1 VTWEPDYV
9 TSAELKAELR
19 ITDAVDDTQIAR
31 WVTAASRAVDN
42 WCHRQFGQVAAPET
56 RTYRT
61 ADWDR
66 HISSY
71 VLDVDDFY
79 TITGLVVTDPNGTA
93 VAAADYELLPDN
105 ALLKGK
111 VYERILVKSS
121 GKFTVTA
128 AWGWSAV
135 PISIKQATLLQAQ
148 RFAARRDSPYGVAG
162 SPSEGSELRLLA
174 KVDPDVEVAIGK
186 KYRREWWAVGSSTTP
201 RAGWWWP

>member
-1 VTWEPDYV
+1 MTWAPDYV

-19 ITDAVDDTQIAR
+19 ISDTNDDTQVAR

-42 WCHRQFGQVAAPET
+42 WCHRQFGQVAAPEA
-56 RTYRT
+56 RVYRT
-61 ADWDR
+61 TAWDR
-66 HISSY
+66 HISAY
-71 VLDVDDFY
+71 VLHVDDFY
-79 TITGLVVTDPNGTA
+79 TTTGLVVTDPNSAA

-111 VYERILVKSS
+111 VYEQILVQSA
-121 GKFTVTA
+121 GKFTITA

-135 PISIKQATLLQAQ
+135 PTSIKVATLLQAT

-162 SPSEGSELRLLA
+162 SPAEGSEMRLLA

-186 KYRREWWAVGSSTTP
+186 KYRRERWA
-201 RAGWWWP
+201 A